1 MPLEIVEARPIS
13 APVTRQLDH
22 PMSCFTASDD
32 CRPIDCREEKLEC
45 FGPLALR
52 LLAIAAGAA
61 IFVPLVA
68 AFAAP
73 FFG

>member
-1 MPLEIVEARPIS
+1 
-13 APVTRQLDH
+13 
-22 PMSCFTASDD
+22 MSCFTASDD